1 MIRIPAWFS
10 KQRLTNGVL
19 LAFCHDEFGRPRS
32 NIIGSQ
38 VALKT
43 MRTKNE
49 TLRSICNEPGVK
61 SYIYLALKSFTTANR
76 DKSRHVAPWSIDK
89 NNT

>member
-1 MIRIPAWFS
+1 MIRKPVRFS
-10 KQRLTNGVL
+10 NLRLTNGVL
-19 LAFCHDEFGRPRS
+19 LAFCHDEFRRPRS

-49 TLRSICNEPGVK
+49 TLRSIFNEPEVK
-61 SYIYLALKSFTTANR
+61 SYIDLALQSFTRANR
-76 DKSRHVAPWSIDK
+76 DKSRNVAPWSIDK
-89 NNT
+89 DNT